1 MRRARCCIVELRREP
16 ADPWQFHESRFM
28 VHPTPLRLASLSRIG
43 RPPDRNLREA
53 MELMRRQVVGDED
66 LAPLSQ
72 SK

>member
-1 MRRARCCIVELRREP
+1 
-16 ADPWQFHESRFM
+16 M